1 MVAVIIALA
10 AFLAARGLYRH
21 LAVSRVERAAPDV
34 LAALIEL
41 RGNLSIANR
50 GRDGQAL
57 RDAADAAIYKALG
70 IVV

>member
-1 MVAVIIALA
+1 MAILLAVLA

-50 GRDGQAL
+50 GKDGQAL